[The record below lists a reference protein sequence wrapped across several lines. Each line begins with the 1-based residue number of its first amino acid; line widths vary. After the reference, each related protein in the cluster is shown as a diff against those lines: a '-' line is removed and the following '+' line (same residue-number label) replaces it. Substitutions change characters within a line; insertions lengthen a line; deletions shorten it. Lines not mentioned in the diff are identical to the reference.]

1 MGSVTNFPTVSTKR
15 PSEWPWR
22 VALVRGFAALA
33 LGVVVLVTR
42 ETKAA
47 LVNMIAI
54 YWLIGS
60 VLTLRWALRSSE
72 KGRVLAIVAGVLGF
86 AAGSLVLLRFAV
98 HSAVAL
104 PVARVVLGSAAIAT
118 GAFRV
123 AGAFRDPEALGGR
136 VPIPRRAPLGFLEMA
151 LGALLLAHLASTR
164 PVSIVAGVWGF
175 AAGIVLLME
184 AAAIRSRSKRIAE
197 SDLAPR
203 TTNGHSTMRALKKG
217 ASP

>member
-1 MGSVTNFPTVSTKR
+1 
-15 PSEWPWR
+15 
-22 VALVRGFAALA
+22 LA
-33 LGVVVLVTR
+33 IGVVVLVTR

-72 KGRVLAIVAGVLGF
+72 KGRVIAIVAGVLGF
-86 AAGSLVLLRFAV
+86 AAGSLVLLRFAL

-123 AGAFRDPEALGGR
+123 AGAFRDPEAEGGR
-136 VPIPRRAPLGFLEMA
+136 VSMPRRAPLGLVEMA
-151 LGALLLAHLASTR
+151 LGGLLLAGLTSTR
-164 PVSIVAGVWGF
+164 PVAIVAGVWGF
-175 AAGIVLLME
+175 AAGIILLME
-184 AAAIRSRSKRIAE
+184 AAAIRSRSKQLAM
-197 SDLAPR
+197 SDLPPPS
-203 TTNGHSTMRALKKG
+203 TNGHSPVRVLEKG
-217 ASP
+217 APT